1 MRKFAW
7 ILPLCAAFT
16 LLSTDAALAK
26 QRKKEP
32 FSPNI
37 NVTTQNQNSVLGF
50 PLNQNNQ
57 SYSLNKR
64 GVQYKTNQGDFFNRN
79 TSTVGVKRNGQVNI
93 NQKSN
98 NGWPF

>member
-1 MRKFAW
+1 MQKFTW

-16 LLSTDAALAK
+16 LLNTDAALAK

-32 FSPNI
+32 FFPNV

-50 PLNQNNQ
+50 PLNQNSQ

-64 GVQYKTNQGDFFNRN
+64 GVQYKTNQGDWFNRN

>member
-1 MRKFAW
+1 MRKLAFL
-7 ILPLCAAFT
+7 LPLCAAFT
-16 LLSTDAALAK
+16 LISTDAALAK

-32 FSPNI
+32 FFPNV
-37 NVTTQNQNSVLGF
+37 NVQTQNGNSFLGV

-57 SYSLNKR
+57 TYSLNKR
-64 GVQYKTNQGDFFNRN
+64 GVQYKTNQGDWFSRN
-79 TSTVGVKRNGQVNI
+79 SQTIGVKRDGQINI